1 MSLMTGYTVVDLSHV
16 SINAKAGASTPV
28 EVGSA
33 VVEKLRQ
40 WDKPVLIS
48 HTKLTFDGANVE
60 IGGFTFHTVT
70 AGIHTHRCGMYAIAV
85 SSDTKITIT
94 QL

>member
-1 MSLMTGYTVVDLSHV
+1 MNTGNSGYVIADLSHV
-16 SINAKAGASTPV
+16 EIEATAGASTPV
-28 EVGSA
+28 TVGKE

-40 WDKPVLIS
+40 WKPVLLN
-48 HTKLTFDGANVE
+48 HTTFTFDGSTVE
-60 IGGFTFHTVT
+60 MGGFTFHTVT

-85 SSDTKITIT
+85 SSDTTITIT